1 MNIIIVDDEQ
11 LAVDNLTQLLKKVVP
26 TAAVSGFTDLDDALA
41 YLQHQEVD
49 IAFLDIELGEYN
61 GIALANMCKQYRP
74 NINIIFV
81 TGYSQYSMDAFK
93 LHASGY
99 LLKPVRE
106 TDLLHELSNLRNP
119 LAQKE
124 TRRLRVQTF
133 GHFEVF
139 VDGKPL
145 KFTRAKCKELLAYL
159 VDRKG
164 SRVTYADVSAV
175 LWEDRPCD
183 RTLQNYTQRIVTDL
197 LHTCKEIHM
206 ENLIIR
212 SRQGIAIDPNYIDCD
227 YLQLLEG
234 KLSKSMYTGEYMSNY
249 SWAEATLSSFSE
261 ESIHTKSKSCK

>member
-61 GIALANMCKQYRP
+61 GITLASMCKQYRP

-106 TDLLHELSNLRNP
+106 ADLLHEINNLRNP
-119 LAQKE
+119 LVQKDKL
-124 TRRLRVQTF
+124 RLRVHTF

-139 VDGKPL
+139 LDEKPV
-145 KFTRAKCKELLAYL
+145 KFSRAKCKELFAYL
-159 VDRKG
+159 IDRKG
-164 SRVTYADVSAV
+164 SRVTYADVTAV

-183 RTLQNYTQRIVTDL
+183 HTLQNYTQRIVTDL
-197 LHTCKEIHM
+197 LRTWKELDM
-206 ENLIIR
+206 EQMIIR
-212 SRQGIAIDPNYIDCD
+212 SRQGIAIDPLYIDCD
-227 YLQLLEG
+227 YFQLLEG
-234 KLSKSMYTGEYMSNY
+234 KLSKSMFTGEYMTNY
-249 SWAEATLSSFSE
+249 SWAESTLSNLSEGSF
-261 ESIHTKSKSCK
+261 HTKS